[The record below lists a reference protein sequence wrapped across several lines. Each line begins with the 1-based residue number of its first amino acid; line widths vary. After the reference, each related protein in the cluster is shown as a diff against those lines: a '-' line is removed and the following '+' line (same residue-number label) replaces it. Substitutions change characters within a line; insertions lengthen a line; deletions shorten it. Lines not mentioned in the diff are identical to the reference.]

1 MKWHGPSVSHEHALD
16 FVDNDGGGRGKGAGR
31 SGDSGEDG
39 NDGDDGGGGSCV
51 GGSVDGCFG
60 VLRPLLTE
68 FFAPF
73 SGEGFGGSRL
83 PLLVIIPLLL
93 SAIEDDYVWSRVE
106 MRCCWGEIARNCWRE
121 NFFYVGLVL
130 RGGPFLIL

>member
-83 PLLVIIPLLL
+83 PLLVLIPVLE
-93 SAIEDDYVWSRVE
+93 SAIEWYYVLS
-106 MRCCWGEIARNCWRE
+106 GSK
-121 NFFYVGLVL
+121 
-130 RGGPFLIL
+130 